1 MAEQQEAR
9 RSHRPVR
16 RNYVFRASPW
26 LEAGKSDI
34 AAAYD
39 RADLR
44 GLTRMLARDLG
55 LAPPDVPEDAL
66 PLRVTHRPLAEWEL
80 DLPGDKPGAAARS
93 ARGPKAR
100 DAALGM
106 TFASKEQA
114 RRFEEASPKLLGRFE
129 TAVGDIRIRPALHWG
144 PGRGEGGSF
153 GDLGD
158 ALRLIRAGALQAEG
172 LDGAGVKVV
181 IMDQGVDA
189 SRLPPGSRFLG
200 GWWRPG
206 VPGAV
211 RPGQAGKDNRH
222 GTMIAR
228 NVLAVAPKATILDC
242 PLIPPRITANLP
254 AFLSDALGALVR
266 IRQDIE
272 WLGRIDPGA
281 YRGRW
286 ILVNAW
292 SIYDPQGEAV
302 PGEYTRN
309 AGHWLCRAVEE
320 AAEVADIVF
329 AAGNCGQFCPD
340 GRCAEEVIGPGRSIL
355 GANSLDSV
363 LTVGAVRADGI
374 WNGYSSQG
382 PGQFPA
388 AGQDRQ
394 HKPDLAA
401 PAHFRAP
408 EAAHLLAGGSSAAC
422 GIAAG
427 AVAAFRT
434 RWTDATLPS
443 AALFDGLRGSARQ
456 PDGNSGWNDRLGHG
470 ILDCEAALAS
480 LAPVP
485 VA

>member
-1 MAEQQEAR
+1 MAEQEEAR
-9 RSHRPVR
+9 RSRRPVR
-16 RNYVFRASPW
+16 RNYVFRAPGW

-34 AAAYD
+34 GAAYD

-44 GLTRMLARDLG
+44 RLTRLLARDLE

-66 PLRVTHRPLAEWEL
+66 PLRVTHRPLAEWDL
-80 DLPGDKPGAAARS
+80 DLPGDRPS
-93 ARGPKAR
+93 AEAIATRAPKGR
-100 DAALGM
+100 DAAFGV
-106 TFASKEQA
+106 TFESEEQA
-114 RRFEEASPKLLGRFE
+114 KRFEQASPKLLGRYDA
-129 TAVGDIRIRPALHWG
+129 AVGDIRIRPALHWC
-144 PGRGEGGSF
+144 PGRGEGESF

-172 LDGAGVKVV
+172 LDGTGVKVV
-181 IMDQGVDA
+181 IVDQGVDA
-189 SRLPPGSRFLG
+189 SRLPPGSTFLG

-211 RPGQAGKDNRH
+211 RPGQAAKDNRH

-228 NVLAVAPKATILDC
+228 NVLAVAPKAMILDC

-254 AFLSDALGALVR
+254 AFLSDALGALAR
-266 IRQDIE
+266 IRSDIE
-272 WLGRIDPGA
+272 RLGRIRPEV

-292 SIYDPQGEAV
+292 GIYDPRGEAV
-302 PGEYTRN
+302 PGEYTHN
-309 AGHWLCRAVEE
+309 AGHWLCRAVDEV
-320 AAEVADIVF
+320 AEVADVVF

-388 AGQDRQ
+388 KGSATQ

-401 PAHFRAP
+401 PAHFRVP

-427 AVAAFRT
+427 AVAALRT
-434 RWTDATLPS
+434 RWTNAALPS
-443 AALFDGLRGSARQ
+443 GALFDRLRSSARQ
-456 PDGNSGWNDRLGHG
+456 PDGGSGWNDRLGHG
-470 ILDCEAALAS
+470 ILDCKAAITTLP
-480 LAPVP
+480 PVP